1 MTVNLLIG
9 VGISLAVP
17 LFALYLI
24 NTFDTFQTAKRSSL
38 LANLVWGIVAFGLA
52 YVLNTAVRNALI
64 TGADL
69 STGEALDIIRRIS
82 APIVEEILKAVFLLW
97 LITRPSFRYL
107 VDGAVY
113 GLAAGFGFAIVENI
127 FYLSNNPGV
136 ALALAAT
143 RALST
148 SMMHG
153 VATAIVGISLGML
166 RRSTSRVPV
175 TAIVGILVAMI
186 VHIVF
191 NNVVNSLTGAVLL
204 LVAIGLGLGGAA
216 FIGFQ
221 VQQNIRLE
229 KQRMGD
235 ALLNEESGVS
245 RGEVLAIQRLGE
257 GSSGLMDDLVKELGD
272 EYLDQ
277 VRRLLV
283 TQANIGIL
291 KNNLAMGNVSPRLR
305 KAWEDDIDA
314 LEKEFQAIRQSLNTG
329 VASYLDKAFP
339 SNDPDM
345 SKWLHDSLAKD
356 DPTLLNTFDLFM
368 FQSGLAA
375 EFTPEQLVA
384 RAERLQKVEIFGG
397 VDVVNLENLGRSI
410 EIETIQPGTII
421 FDQGD
426 DGDAMYLVESGS
438 IDIFSVENGEQK
450 FLRKFS
456 AGQVVGDFSVLDG
469 LPRSARARAGTEAP
483 LVALILKRDNFR
495 RFVQSRPQVILPI
508 LRVLGEKARFT
519 TATVES
525 TVRSLHSLAAGDYA
539 AVATPASTAAAP
551 VTTAEVVAV
560 SPAAEESDSE
570 ITFGVGSTLASTFAR
585 LASSLQEGAPAAPT
599 DAQKGAS

>member
-1 MTVNLLIG
+1 MSISILIG

-52 YVLNTAVRNALI
+52 YVINTAVRNVLI
-64 TGADL
+64 SGADL
-69 STGEALDIIRRIS
+69 STADALDIIRRVS
-82 APIVEEILKAVFLLW
+82 APIVEEVLKGLFLLW

-113 GLAAGFGFAIVENI
+113 GLAAGFGFAIIENI

-136 ALALAAT
+136 ALTLAAT

-166 RRSTSRVPV
+166 RRSSSRLPV

-191 NNVVNSLTGAVLL
+191 NNVVNTLTGTVLL

-216 FIGFQ
+216 FIGVQ

-245 RGEVLAIQRLGE
+245 RGEVMAIQRLGE
-257 GSSGLMDDLVKELGD
+257 GSTGLMESLVKELGD

-291 KNNLAMGNVSPRLR
+291 KNNLAMGNVSARLR
-305 KAWEDDIDA
+305 KAWEDEIET
-314 LEKEFQAIRQSLNTG
+314 LETEFQSIRQSLNTG
-329 VASYLDKAFP
+329 VASFLDKAFP

-384 RAERLQKVEIFGG
+384 RAERLQRVEIFSG

-410 EIETIQPGTII
+410 EIETIDPGKIL

-450 FLRKFS
+450 FLRKFV
-456 AGQVVGDFSVLDG
+456 AGQVVGDFAVLDG

-519 TATVES
+519 TATVET
-525 TVRSLHSLAAGDYA
+525 TVNSLHSLAVGDFA
-539 AVATPASTAAAP
+539 AITPAASAPRAAA
-551 VTTAEVVAV
+551 VTTAEMVAAM
-560 SPAAEESDSE
+560 PIADADAEVDSE
-570 ITFGVGSTLASTFAR
+570 LSFGVGSTLADTFAR
-585 LASSLQEGAPAAPT
+585 LASTLQASAPAADT
-599 DAQKGAS
+599 GK